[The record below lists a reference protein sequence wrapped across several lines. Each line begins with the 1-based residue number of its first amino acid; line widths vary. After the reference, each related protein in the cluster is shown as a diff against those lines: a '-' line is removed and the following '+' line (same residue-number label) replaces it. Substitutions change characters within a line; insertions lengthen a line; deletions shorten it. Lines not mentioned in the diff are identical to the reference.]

1 MNRSDRFAW
10 VELTARWLPEIER
23 IEQACFTAPWSRA
36 GLESD
41 LLSPTSRWYGAADRQ
56 TGRLAAFLGVHI
68 CLDEAEIVN
77 VATHPDYRRLGLA
90 EELLREFLRLHP
102 ALSQIFLE
110 VRESNTAARMPPE
123 KNTQRKTQK
132 DSANGTVG
140 GIGVLFLIFYDANA
154 AAAVVK
160 STS

>member
-1 MNRSDRFAW
+1 MNRSDRFEW
-10 VELTARWLPEIER
+10 VELTARGLSEMER
-23 IEQACFTAPWSRA
+23 LEQACFTAPWSRA

-110 VRESNTAARMPPE
+110 VRESNTAARTLYAKLGFSAYAVRRNYYE
-123 KNTQRKTQK
+123 KPTE
-132 DSANGTVG
+132 DA
-140 GIGVLFLIFYDANA
+140 VLMRLQINRRELC
-154 AAAVVK
+154 
-160 STS
+160 

>member
-1 MNRSDRFAW
+1 MNRSDRFEW
-10 VELTARWLPEIER
+10 VELTARWLSEMER
-23 IEQACFTAPWSRA
+23 LEQACFTAPWSRA

-110 VRESNTAARMPPE
+110 VRESNTAARTLYAKLGFSAYAVRRNYYE
-123 KNTQRKTQK
+123 KPTE
-132 DSANGTVG
+132 DA
-140 GIGVLFLIFYDANA
+140 VLMRLQINRRELC
-154 AAAVVK
+154 
-160 STS
+160 

>member
-1 MNRSDRFAW
+1 MNRSDRFEW
-10 VELTARWLPEIER
+10 VELTARWLSEMER
-23 IEQACFTAPWSRA
+23 LEQTCFTAPWSRA

-90 EELLREFLRLHP
+90 EELLREFLRLPP

-110 VRESNTAARMPPE
+110 VRESNTAARTLYAKLGFSAYAVRRNYYE
-123 KNTQRKTQK
+123 KPTE
-132 DSANGTVG
+132 DA
-140 GIGVLFLIFYDANA
+140 VLMRLQINRRELC
-154 AAAVVK
+154 
-160 STS
+160 

>member
-10 VELTARWLPEIER
+10 VELTVRWLPEIER

-41 LLSPTSRWYGAADRQ
+41 LLNPTSCWYGAADRQ

-110 VRESNTAARMPPE
+110 VRESNTAARTLYAKLGFSAYAVRRNYYE
-123 KNTQRKTQK
+123 KPTE
-132 DSANGTVG
+132 DA
-140 GIGVLFLIFYDANA
+140 VLMRLQINRRELC
-154 AAAVVK
+154 
-160 STS
+160 

>member
-41 LLSPTSRWYGAADRQ
+41 LLSPTSHWYGAADRQ

-110 VRESNTAARMPPE
+110 VRESNTAARTLYAKLGFSAYAVRRNYYE
-123 KNTQRKTQK
+123 KPTE
-132 DSANGTVG
+132 DA
-140 GIGVLFLIFYDANA
+140 VLMRLQINRRELC
-154 AAAVVK
+154 
-160 STS
+160 

>member
-1 MNRSDRFAW
+1 MNRSDRFEW
-10 VELTARWLPEIER
+10 VELTARWLSEMER
-23 IEQACFTAPWSRA
+23 MEQACFTAPWSRA

-110 VRESNTAARMPPE
+110 VRESNTAARTLYAKLGFSAYAVRRNYYE
-123 KNTQRKTQK
+123 KPTE
-132 DSANGTVG
+132 DA
-140 GIGVLFLIFYDANA
+140 VLMRLQINRRELC
-154 AAAVVK
+154 
-160 STS
+160 

>member
-10 VELTARWLPEIER
+10 VELTARWLSEMER
-23 IEQACFTAPWSRA
+23 MEQACFTAPWSRA

-56 TGRLAAFLGVHI
+56 TGHLAAFLGVHI

-110 VRESNTAARMPPE
+110 VRESNTAARTLYAKLGFSAYAVRRNYYE
-123 KNTQRKTQK
+123 KPTE
-132 DSANGTVG
+132 DA
-140 GIGVLFLIFYDANA
+140 VLMRLQINRRELC
-154 AAAVVK
+154 
-160 STS
+160 

>member
-10 VELTARWLPEIER
+10 VELTVRWLPEIER

-110 VRESNTAARMPPE
+110 VRESNTAARTLYAKLGFSAYAVRRNYYE
-123 KNTQRKTQK
+123 KPTE
-132 DSANGTVG
+132 DA
-140 GIGVLFLIFYDANA
+140 VLMRLQINRRELC
-154 AAAVVK
+154 
-160 STS
+160 

>member
-41 LLSPTSRWYGAADRQ
+41 LLSPTSHWYGAADRQ

-110 VRESNTAARMPPE
+110 VRESNTAARMLYAKLGFSAYAVRRNYYE
-123 KNTQRKTQK
+123 KPTE
-132 DSANGTVG
+132 DA
-140 GIGVLFLIFYDANA
+140 VLMRLQINRRELC
-154 AAAVVK
+154 
-160 STS
+160 